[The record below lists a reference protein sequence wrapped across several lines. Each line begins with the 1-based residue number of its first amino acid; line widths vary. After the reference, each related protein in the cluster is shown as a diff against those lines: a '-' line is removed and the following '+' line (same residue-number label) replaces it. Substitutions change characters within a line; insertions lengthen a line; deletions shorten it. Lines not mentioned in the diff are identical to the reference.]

1 MINVPKLLK
10 IKLYL
15 GTKYLYNKLMK
26 ENIFI
31 NEVFEQGY
39 EIAEIKEL
47 YYTSKKTK
55 ERYVIRDG
63 NTLIYFA
70 DGDYIGYTP
79 TIEETDNYIKYYYF
93 YCDGNRGTLNL
104 PAKSQLKLTKTR
116 KVTTLN
122 PIYSKLKK
130 IKINLSLFK
139 EDLQKTS
146 IKLIKDKELNPNT
159 LIEELINK
167 YGTLQKRNA
176 IKDETFFDR
185 EYELWKILL
194 IKLVPSVSSF
204 IDSKI
209 NISVDELNECFANV
223 RPVYDD
229 IYKNAF
235 KLESEDLLGAISMLL
250 KTSNL
255 KKPPIT
261 NCLNCG
267 KEINQSQ
274 EGGRPLK
281 FCKNN
286 NKCKMQYY
294 RK

>member
-10 IKLYL
+10 LKLYL
-15 GTKYLYNKLMK
+15 GTKYHYNKSMK
-26 ENIFI
+26 KNIFI
-31 NEVFEQGY
+31 NEVFEHGY
-39 EIAEIKEL
+39 EIEELKEFH
-47 YYTSKKTK
+47 YTSKDLKK
-55 ERYVIRDG
+55 DFIVRDSKV
-63 NTLIYFA
+63 LMYMY
-70 DGDYIGYTP
+70 DGDYIGFSP
-79 TIEETDNYIKYYYF
+79 TLKETDGCISYDYYYA
-93 YCDGNRGTLNL
+93 DGTRGTLHL
-104 PAKSQLKLTKTR
+104 PPTAKLKLSKTKV
-116 KVTTLN
+116 VTTLN

-139 EDLQKTS
+139 EDLQRTS
-146 IKLIKDKELNPNT
+146 IKITKDKKINPNT
-159 LIEELINK
+159 LIEGLINK

-185 EYELWKILL
+185 EYELWQILL

-204 IDSKI
+204 INSET
-209 NISVDELNECFANV
+209 NITTEELNQCFANV

-229 IYKNAF
+229 IKMSAF
-235 KLESEDLLGAISMLL
+235 KLESDDLLGAISMLL